1 MKVTVCFDDVKVVV
15 PCGNGSIL
23 IRELAEM
30 ALLRFQKSTSS
41 LLHTKCCI
49 DQNVTLCTGSQT
61 KSPEKRKQENYHLDQ
76 QQQHSQIMPKEL
88 DQSDNDSHLK
98 TDNQKNVSW
107 KLNID
112 SDYEV
117 DSLALARD
125 GGILDWDD
133 RVVDVLDDRELTRFN
148 SIYR

>member
-1 MKVTVCFDDVKVVV
+1 MWQTVEIKKRKLLCSNFSFI
-15 PCGNGSIL
+15 NGM
-23 IRELAEM
+23 LARPKQNEM
-30 ALLRFQKSTSS
+30 RPLHFNVI
-41 LLHTKCCI
+41 HTKCCI

-61 KSPEKRKQENYHLDQ
+61 KSPEKRKQENYNLDQ
-76 QQQHSQIMPKEL
+76 QQHRQIIPKEL

-133 RVVDVLDDRELTRFN
+133 RVVDVLDDRELRMPWIT
-148 SIYR
+148 

>member
-1 MKVTVCFDDVKVVV
+1 MWQTVEIKTRKLLCSNFS
-15 PCGNGSIL
+15 SIIL
-23 IRELAEM
+23 MLARPKQNEM
-30 ALLRFQKSTSS
+30 RP
-41 LLHTKCCI
+41 LHF
-49 DQNVTLCTGSQT
+49 NVMHVSFIGSQT
-61 KSPEKRKQENYHLDQ
+61 KSPEKRKQENYNLDQ
-76 QQQHSQIMPKEL
+76 QQQHSQIIPKEL
-88 DQSDNDSHLK
+88 DQPDNDSHLK

-133 RVVDVLDDRELTRFN
+133 RVVDVLDDREL
-148 SIYR
+148 